1 MRTMI
6 TDDHPVVREGFAA
19 MIGTEPD
26 MTVVAQARSGEE
38 AIDLFRRVRPDVTLM
53 DLRMP
58 GMGGV
63 DAIRAIRREFTA
75 SRLIVLTTYDG
86 DEDIYR
92 ALEAGAQAYLLKDMI
107 CDEILAAIRAVHAGQ
122 RRIPAAVGTR
132 LAERMTALG
141 LSERE
146 QRVLDLVA
154 TGKSNKEIAA
164 ALEITE
170 ATVKGH
176 MTNVL
181 GKLGVTDRTQA
192 VITAIRRVLARGYA
206 AVVLHERGSRR
217 PIVSCRFARSHSA
230 SSSCRC
236 NTDHS
241 ATRPIARGGSV
252 PDKIVRL
259 SIAIRASCSAY
270 SAWKCGGTWS
280 AKYILMTMP

>member
-1 MRTMI
+1 MTQKAASAGGAPIRIMI

-19 MIGTEPD
+19 MIETEPD
-26 MTVVAQARSGEE
+26 MAVVGQARSGEE
-38 AIDLFRRVRPDVTLM
+38 AIELFRRVHPDVTLM

-63 DAIRAIRREFTA
+63 EAIRALRREFPD
-75 SRLIVLTTYDG
+75 SRLIALTTYDG

-132 LAERMTALG
+132 LAERMAG
-141 LSERE
+141 MDLSERE
-146 QRVLDLVA
+146 HHVLELVA

-164 ALEITE
+164 AMEITE

-192 VITAIRRVLARGYA
+192 VITAIRRGLVHL
-206 AVVLHERGSRR
+206 
-217 PIVSCRFARSHSA
+217 
-230 SSSCRC
+230 
-236 NTDHS
+236 
-241 ATRPIARGGSV
+241 
-252 PDKIVRL
+252 
-259 SIAIRASCSAY
+259 
-270 SAWKCGGTWS
+270 
-280 AKYILMTMP
+280 

>member
-1 MRTMI
+1 MTQNAASAGDAPKRIMI
-6 TDDHPVVREGFAA
+6 ADDHPVVREGFAA

-38 AIDLFRRVRPDVTLM
+38 AVDLFRRVRPDVTLM

-63 DAIRAIRREFTA
+63 DAIRAIRREFPD

-92 ALEAGAQAYLLKDMI
+92 ALEAGAQAYLLKDML

-132 LAERMTALG
+132 LAERLTALG

-192 VITAIRRVLARGYA
+192 VITALRRGLVHL
-206 AVVLHERGSRR
+206 
-217 PIVSCRFARSHSA
+217 
-230 SSSCRC
+230 
-236 NTDHS
+236 
-241 ATRPIARGGSV
+241 
-252 PDKIVRL
+252 
-259 SIAIRASCSAY
+259 
-270 SAWKCGGTWS
+270 
-280 AKYILMTMP
+280 